1 MKVLTIIK
9 NDRITGVEY
18 GMVELPDK
26 NVRNMNKTESVQ
38 RYTQATIRNRIKTI
52 TERQKHK

>member
-38 RYTQATIRNRIKTI
+38 RYTQATIRNRMKTI

>member
-18 GMVELPDK
+18 GMVEVPDK
-26 NVRNMNKTESVQ
+26 IVRNMNKTKAVQ
-38 RYTQATIRNRIKTI
+38 RYTQATIRNRMKTI

>member
-26 NVRNMNKTESVQ
+26 NVRNMNKTKAVQ

>member
-9 NDRITGVEY
+9 IDRITGVEY
-18 GMVELPDK
+18 GMVEVPDK
-26 NVRNMNKTESVQ
+26 IVRNMNKTKAVQ
-38 RYTQATIRNRIKTI
+38 RYTQATIRNRMKTI

>member
-1 MKVLTIIK
+1 MKVLTIVK
-9 NDRITGVEY
+9 DDGITGVEY

-38 RYTQATIRNRIKTI
+38 QYTQATIRNRMKTI

>member
-18 GMVELPDK
+18 GMVELSDK
-26 NVRNMNKTESVQ
+26 NVRNMNKTKSVQ
-38 RYTQATIRNRIKTI
+38 QYTQATIRNRMKTI

>member
-26 NVRNMNKTESVQ
+26 NVRNMNKTKAVQ
-38 RYTQATIRNRIKTI
+38 RYTQATIRNRMKTI